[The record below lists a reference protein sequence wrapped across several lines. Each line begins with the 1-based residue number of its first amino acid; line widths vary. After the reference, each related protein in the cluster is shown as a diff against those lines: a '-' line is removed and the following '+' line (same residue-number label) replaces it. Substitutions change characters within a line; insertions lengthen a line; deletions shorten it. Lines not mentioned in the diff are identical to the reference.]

1 MEDLHDAYVRFKYY
15 FDKHG
20 GVYLYNG
27 YEADLRTI
35 LNFVGEEFMG
45 LEGLI
50 DDNLRQLEGDD
61 NEED

>member
-1 MEDLHDAYVRFKYY
+1 MEDLHDAYIRFKHY
-15 FDKHG
+15 FDKYG

-45 LEGLI
+45 LE
-50 DDNLRQLEGDD
+50 DSFDCSWRRPEGDD
-61 NEED
+61 DED